1 MRMADLKSG
10 WVVVGNDGQR
20 VGEIREVSQN
30 YVVTSRPGLAGDIY
44 VPASAIANVEHEMVH
59 LSIPQPVVAQM
70 GWDQPPRE
78 DDSPT
83 SSPESDLHR
92 HV

>member
-1 MRMADLKSG
+1 MRMADLQPG
-10 WVVVGNDGQR
+10 WDVVGNDGRR

-30 YVVTSRPGLAGDIY
+30 YLLTSMPGLAGDLYI
-44 VPASAIANVEHEMVH
+44 PASAIANVENEVVY
-59 LSIPQPVVAQM
+59 LSVPQPDVAQM

-78 DDSPT
+78 DDTPT

-92 HV
+92 HI